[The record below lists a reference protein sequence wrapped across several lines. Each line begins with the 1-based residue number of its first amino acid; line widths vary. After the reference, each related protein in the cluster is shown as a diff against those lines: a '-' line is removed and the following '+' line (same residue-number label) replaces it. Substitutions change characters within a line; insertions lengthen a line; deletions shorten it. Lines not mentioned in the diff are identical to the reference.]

1 MKVFPQ
7 CGVPAIGLTL
17 VVSLLLG
24 LAVPSLAAEDKK
36 ITEAIPT
43 ETTSTSTPASDTPEN
58 NTEETEAPV
67 VEAPIDL
74 TDTEADEMAQSI
86 VKIYTTAE
94 KNSAYAPWNSD
105 SESMI
110 GTGFVIKDNRIL
122 TNAHVVESS
131 TFIEL
136 QRDGKPDRYEAEVL
150 AISHEADL
158 ALLKVKDE
166 SFFKKGKFLEI
177 GELPRVHQEISVYGF
192 PTGGDTLSVTKGI
205 VSRIEYLE
213 YAHSGLASQA
223 IQIDAAINPGN
234 SGGPALAGNKVV
246 GVAMQVA
253 GNGEENIGYMI
264 PPSIINHFLKDL
276 EDGRYDGFPEFS
288 VVTQQLVN
296 PALRSKHD
304 LSKAQTGVL
313 VTKVCAGSTPEQ
325 YLKVGDIITKIDG
338 ETIEN
343 NGTLL
348 FQPSKY
354 IDFNYRIDQHQL
366 NDTLHLDVIRDGK
379 PLSVQLPLDKA
390 VSSVYTHDKKP
401 RYFIYGGYVFT
412 PTELSDV
419 CQQRKDYDKNEFKD
433 KTENVSIVKVLAA
446 SSNVGYH
453 DLAMRIQTINGQ
465 TFNDF
470 RAFYKLLKQ
479 VKTPFITLEDLD
491 GYQVVINR
499 QAAEAEQ
506 DELLKRYNMESV
518 QSPDLDDLEAE
529 LAKNK
534 P

>member
-1 MKVFPQ
+1 MKFPSQ
-7 CGVPAIGLTL
+7 CGVPAVGLAFF
-17 VVSLLLG
+17 VSLLLG
-24 LAVPSLAAEDKK
+24 LTAPSFAAEDKK
-36 ITEAIPT
+36 ITE
-43 ETTSTSTPASDTPEN
+43 STPTDTSQPIKPEVD
-58 NTEETEAPV
+58 ESGSPV
-67 VEAPIDL
+67 RNSPIDL

-94 KNSAYAPWNSD
+94 KNSTLAPWNSD

-110 GTGFVIKDNRIL
+110 GTGFVIQGNRIL

-150 AISHEADL
+150 AVSHEADL

-166 SFFKKGKFLEI
+166 AFFKKGKFLEI

-253 GNGEENIGYMI
+253 ANGEENIGYMI

-276 EDGRYDGFPEFS
+276 EDGRYDGFPEFG

-296 PALRSKHD
+296 PALRSKHN
-304 LSKAQTGVL
+304 LSKEQTGVL
-313 VTKVCAGSTPEQ
+313 ITKVCAGNTPEQ
-325 YLKVGDIITKIDG
+325 YLKTGDIITKIDN
-338 ETIEN
+338 EPIEN
-343 NGTLL
+343 NGTVL

-354 IDFNYRIDQHQL
+354 IDFNYRVDQHQL
-366 NDTLHLDVIRDGK
+366 NDILYLDIIRDGK
-379 PLSVQLPLDKA
+379 PLVVQLPLDRA
-390 VSSVYTHDKKP
+390 VTSVYTHDTKP

-412 PTELSDV
+412 PTQLSDV
-419 CQQRKDYDKNEFKD
+419 CQKRKDYDKNEFKD
-433 KTENVSIVKVLAA
+433 KVENVSIVKVLAS

-453 DLAMRIQTINGQ
+453 DLAMRVQTINGQ
-465 TFNDF
+465 TFNNF
-470 RAFYKLLKQ
+470 RDFYKLLKQ
-479 VKTPFITLEDLD
+479 VRTPFITLEDSD

-499 QAAEAEQ
+499 QAAQVEHI
-506 DELLKRYNMESV
+506 ELLKRYNMESS

-529 LAKNK
+529 LANSKL
-534 P
+534 

>member
-7 CGVPAIGLTL
+7 CGVPAIGLSFL
-17 VVSLLLG
+17 VSLLLG
-24 LAVPSLAAEDKK
+24 LAMPSLAAEDKK
-36 ITEAIPT
+36 VTEADPI
-43 ETTSTSTPASDTPEN
+43 ASN
-58 NTEETEAPV
+58 AIKNEAEV
-67 VEAPIDL
+67 DEAGMPITAPPIDL
-74 TDTEADEMAQSI
+74 SNTEADEMAQSI

-94 KNSAYAPWNSD
+94 KNSALAPWNSD

-110 GTGFVIKDNRIL
+110 GTGFVIQGNRIL

-136 QRDGKPDRYEAEVL
+136 QRDGKPERYEAEVL

-158 ALLKVKDE
+158 ALLKVKDD

-234 SGGPALAGNKVV
+234 SGGPALAGDKVV

-253 GNGEENIGYMI
+253 ANGEENIGYMI
-264 PPSIINHFLKDL
+264 PPSIIKHFLKDL
-276 EDGRYDGFPEFS
+276 EDGRYDGFPEFA

-296 PALRSKHD
+296 PALRNKHN
-304 LSKAQTGVL
+304 LSKDQTGVL
-313 VTKVCAGSTPEQ
+313 ITKVCAGTTAEQ
-325 YLKVGDIITKIDG
+325 YLKTGDIITKIDN
-338 ETIEN
+338 EPIEN
-343 NGTLL
+343 NGTVL

-354 IDFNYRIDQHQL
+354 IDFNYRVDQHQL
-366 NDTLHLDVIRDGK
+366 NDTLHLDIIRDGK
-379 PLSVQLPLDKA
+379 ALAVQLPLDRP

-412 PTELSDV
+412 PTELSEA
-419 CQQRKDYDKNEFKD
+419 CQKRKDYDKNEFKD
-433 KTENVSIVKVLAA
+433 KTENVSIVKVLAS

-453 DLAMRIQTINGQ
+453 DLAMRIQSINGQ

-470 RAFYKLLKQ
+470 REFYKLLKQ

-506 DELLKRYNMESV
+506 VELLKRYNMESI

-529 LAKNK
+529 LVKAKL
-534 P
+534 

>member
-1 MKVFPQ
+1 MKAFPQ
-7 CGVPAIGLTL
+7 CGVPAVGFSLLI
-17 VVSLLLG
+17 SLLLG
-24 LAVPSLAAEDKK
+24 LALPSYAAEDKK
-36 ITEAIPT
+36 TTEAATAPT
-43 ETTSTSTPASDTPEN
+43 VSSD
-58 NTEETEAPV
+58 EAPAPEV
-67 VEAPIDL
+67 DETGSAVSEAPIDL

-94 KNSAYAPWNSD
+94 KNSTLAPWNSD
-105 SESMI
+105 SESLI
-110 GTGFVIKDNRIL
+110 GTGFVIEGNRIL
-122 TNAHVVESS
+122 TNAHVVEDS

-166 SFFKKGKFLEI
+166 KFFNKGKFLEI

-192 PTGGDTLSVTKGI
+192 PTGGDSLSVTKGI

-253 GNGEENIGYMI
+253 ANGEENIGYMI
-264 PPSIINHFLKDL
+264 PPSIIKHFLKDL
-276 EDGRYDGFPEFS
+276 EDGRYDGFPEFA
-288 VVTQQLVN
+288 VVTEQLVN
-296 PALRSKHD
+296 PALRSKHN
-304 LSKAQTGVL
+304 LTKEQTGVL
-313 VTKVCAGSTPEQ
+313 VTKVCAGTTTEQ
-325 YLKVGDIITKIDG
+325 YLKTGDIITKIDN
-338 ETIEN
+338 EVIEN

-354 IDFNYRIDQHQL
+354 IDFNYRVDQHQI
-366 NDTLHLDVIRDGK
+366 NDTLHLDIIRDGK
-379 PLSVQLPLDKA
+379 PLAVQLPLDKA
-390 VSSVYTHDKKP
+390 VTSVYAHDQKP

-412 PTELSDV
+412 PTQLADT
-419 CQQRKDYDKNEFKD
+419 CQKRKDYDKNEFKD
-433 KTENVSIVKVLAA
+433 KVENVSIVKVLAA

-453 DLAMRIQTINGQ
+453 DLTLRIQTINGQ

-470 RAFYKLLKQ
+470 REFYKLMKQ

-499 QAAEAEQ
+499 QVAESEH
-506 DELLKRYNMESV
+506 DELLKRYNMESS

-529 LAKNK
+529 LSKN
-534 P
+534 

>member
-7 CGVPAIGLTL
+7 CGVPAVGLSFF
-17 VVSLLLG
+17 VSLLLG
-24 LAVPSLAAEDKK
+24 LALPSLAAEDKK
-36 ITEAIPT
+36 LTEASPI
-43 ETTSTSTPASDTPEN
+43 ETSTTEGEVDEAGWPVSDS
-58 NTEETEAPV
+58 
-67 VEAPIDL
+67 PIDL
-74 TDTEADEMAQSI
+74 TNTEADEMAQSI

-94 KNSAYAPWNSD
+94 KNSTLAPWNSD

-110 GTGFVIKDNRIL
+110 GTGFVIKGNRIL
-122 TNAHVVESS
+122 TNAHVVESN

-166 SFFKKGKFLEI
+166 RFFKKGKFLEI

-253 GNGEENIGYMI
+253 ANGEENIGYMI

-276 EDGRYDGFPEFS
+276 EDGRYDGFPEFA
-288 VVTQQLVN
+288 VVTEQLVN
-296 PALRSKHD
+296 PALRSKHN
-304 LSKAQTGVL
+304 LSKEQTGVL
-313 VTKVCAGSTPEQ
+313 ITKVCAGTTPEQ
-325 YLKVGDIITKIDG
+325 YLKVGDIITKIDN
-338 ETIEN
+338 EPVEN
-343 NGTLL
+343 NGTVL
-348 FQPSKY
+348 FQASKY
-354 IDFNYRIDQHQL
+354 IDFNYRVDQHQL
-366 NDTLHLDVIRDGK
+366 NDTLHLDIIRDGK
-379 PLSVQLPLDKA
+379 PLTVQLPLDRA
-390 VSSVYTHDKKP
+390 VTSVYSHDTKP

-412 PTELSDV
+412 PTQLSDS
-419 CQQRKDYDKNEFKD
+419 CQHRKDYDKNEFKN
-433 KTENVSIVKVLAA
+433 KTENVSIVKVLAS

-453 DLAMRIQTINGQ
+453 DLAMRVQMINGQ

-470 RAFYKLLKQ
+470 REFYKLMKQ
-479 VKTPFITLEDLD
+479 VKTPYITLEDLD
-491 GYQVVINR
+491 GYQVVIDR
-499 QAAEAEQ
+499 QAAEVEHV
-506 DELLKRYNMESV
+506 ELLKRYNMESS

-529 LAKNK
+529 LAKAK

>member
-1 MKVFPQ
+1 MKVFSQ
-7 CGVPAIGLTL
+7 CGVPAVGLTFL
-17 VVSLLLG
+17 VSLLLG
-24 LAVPSLAAEDKK
+24 LAVPSLAAEDKTM
-36 ITEAIPT
+36 TEASPLDST
-43 ETTSTSTPASDTPEN
+43 KTTDSEVDESG
-58 NTEETEAPV
+58 APLKQ
-67 VEAPIDL
+67 APIDL
-74 TDTEADEMAQSI
+74 SNTEADEMAQSI

-94 KNSAYAPWNSD
+94 KNSTLAPWNSD

-110 GTGFVIKDNRIL
+110 GTGFVIQGNRIL

-158 ALLKVKDE
+158 ALLKVKE
-166 SFFKKGKFLEI
+166 PSFFKKGKFLEI

-205 VSRIEYLE
+205 VSRVEYLE

-234 SGGPALAGNKVV
+234 SGGPALAGKKVV

-253 GNGEENIGYMI
+253 ANGEENIGYMI

-276 EDGRYDGFPEFS
+276 EDGRYDGFPEFA

-296 PALRSKHD
+296 PALRSKHN
-304 LSKAQTGVL
+304 LSKEQTGVL
-313 VTKVCAGSTPEQ
+313 VTKVCAGTTVEQ
-325 YLKVGDIITKIDG
+325 YLKAGDIITKVDN
-338 ETIEN
+338 EPIEN
-343 NGTLL
+343 NGTVL

-354 IDFNYRIDQHQL
+354 IDFNYRVDQHQL
-366 NDTLHLDVIRDGK
+366 NDTLHLDIIRDGK
-379 PLSVQLPLDKA
+379 ALAVQLPLDRA

-412 PTELSDV
+412 PTELSEA
-419 CQQRKDYDKNEFKD
+419 CQKRKDYDKNEFKD
-433 KTENVSIVKVLAA
+433 KTENVSIVKVLAS

-453 DLAMRIQTINGQ
+453 DLAMRIQNINGQ

-470 RAFYKLLKQ
+470 REFYKLMKQ
-479 VKTPFITLEDLD
+479 VRTPFITLEDID

-506 DELLKRYNMESV
+506 VELLKRYNMESI

-529 LAKNK
+529 LVKAKL
-534 P
+534 

>member
-1 MKVFPQ
+1 MKVFSQ
-7 CGVPAIGLTL
+7 CGVPAIGLVL
-17 VVSLLLG
+17 LASLLWG
-24 LAVPSLAAEDKK
+24 LALPIFAAEGKK
-36 ITEAIPT
+36 ITEASPISTTNPT
-43 ETTSTSTPASDTPEN
+43 EGEVDEAG
-58 NTEETEAPV
+58 APV
-67 VEAPIDL
+67 KEQSIDL
-74 TDTEADEMAQSI
+74 TNTEADEMAQSI

-94 KNSAYAPWNSD
+94 KNSTLAPWNSD

-110 GTGFVIKDNRIL
+110 GTGFVIQGNRIL

-136 QRDGKPDRYEAEVL
+136 QRDGKPNRYEAKVL
-150 AISHEADL
+150 AISHESDL
-158 ALLKVKDE
+158 ALLTVKDE

-234 SGGPALAGNKVV
+234 SGGPALAGSKVV

-253 GNGEENIGYMI
+253 ANGEENIGYMI

-276 EDGRYDGFPEFS
+276 EDGRYDGFPEFAI
-288 VVTQQLVN
+288 VTQQLVN
-296 PALRSKHD
+296 PALRSKHN
-304 LSKAQTGVL
+304 LSKEQTGVL
-313 VTKVCAGSTPEQ
+313 VTKVCAGTTSEQ
-325 YLKVGDIITKIDG
+325 YLKTGDIITKIDN
-338 ETIEN
+338 EPIEN
-343 NGTLL
+343 NGTVL

-354 IDFNYRIDQHQL
+354 IDFNYRVDQHQL
-366 NDTLHLDVIRDGK
+366 NDTLHLDIIRDGQS
-379 PLSVQLPLDKA
+379 LTVQLPLDRA
-390 VSSVYTHDKKP
+390 VTSVYTHDKKP

-412 PTELSDV
+412 PTELSDA
-419 CQQRKDYDKNEFKD
+419 CQKRKDYDKNEFKD
-433 KTENVSIVKVLAA
+433 KKENVSIVKVLAS

-470 RAFYKLLKQ
+470 REFFKLVKQ

-506 DELLKRYNMESV
+506 VELLKRYNMESI

-529 LAKNK
+529 LAKAQ

>member
-1 MKVFPQ
+1 MKEFPQ
-7 CGVPAIGLTL
+7 CGVPAVGLSL
-17 VVSLLLG
+17 LVSLLLS
-24 LAVPSLAAEDKK
+24 LAMPSLAAEDKK
-36 ITEAIPT
+36 LTEASPV
-43 ETTSTSTPASDTPEN
+43 N
-58 NTEETEAPV
+58 NTAVKDELDEAGAPV
-67 VEAPIDL
+67 AEAPIDL
-74 TDTEADEMAQSI
+74 SNTEADEMAQSI

-94 KNSAYAPWNSD
+94 KNSSLAPWNSD

-110 GTGFVIKDNRIL
+110 GTGFVIKGNRIL
-122 TNAHVVESS
+122 TNAHVVESN

-136 QRDGKPDRYEAEVL
+136 QRDGKPDRYEAEVV

-253 GNGEENIGYMI
+253 ANGEENIGYMI

-276 EDGRYDGFPEFS
+276 EDGRYDGFPEFA
-288 VVTQQLVN
+288 VVTEQLVN
-296 PALRSKHD
+296 PALRSKHG
-304 LSKAQTGVL
+304 LSKEQTGVL
-313 VTKVCAGSTPEQ
+313 ITKVCAGTTAEQ
-325 YLKVGDIITKIDG
+325 YLKVGDIITKIDK
-338 ETIEN
+338 EPVEN
-343 NGTLL
+343 NGTVL

-354 IDFNYRIDQHQL
+354 IDFNYRVDQHQL
-366 NDTLHLDVIRDGK
+366 NDTLHLDIIRDSQS
-379 PLSVQLPLDKA
+379 LTVQLPLDRA
-390 VSSVYTHDKKP
+390 VTSVYSHDTKP

-412 PTELSDV
+412 PTQLSDT
-419 CQQRKDYDKNEFKD
+419 CQHRKDYDKNEFKD
-433 KTENVSIVKVLAA
+433 KIENVSIVKVLA
-446 SSNVGYH
+446 SSTNVGYH
-453 DLAMRIQTINGQ
+453 DLAMRVQKVNGQ

-470 RAFYKLLKQ
+470 REFYKLMKQ
-479 VKTPFITLEDLD
+479 VKTPYITLEDAD
-491 GYQVVINR
+491 GYQVVIDR
-499 QAAEAEQ
+499 KAAEAEHA
-506 DELLKRYNMESV
+506 ELLKRYNMESS

-529 LAKNK
+529 LAKAN

>member
-1 MKVFPQ
+1 MKVLSQ
-7 CGVPAIGLTL
+7 CGVPVVGLTL
-17 VVSLLLG
+17 LVSLLWG

-36 ITEAIPT
+36 ITEVSPINAT
-43 ETTSTSTPASDTPEN
+43 NTTGSEVDESGSPLN
-58 NTEETEAPV
+58 L
-67 VEAPIDL
+67 APIDL
-74 TDTEADEMAQSI
+74 SNTEADEMAQSI

-94 KNSAYAPWNSD
+94 KNSTLAPWNSD

-110 GTGFVIKDNRIL
+110 GTGFVIQGNRIL

-158 ALLKVKDE
+158 AILKIKDE
-166 SFFKKGKFLEI
+166 SFFNKGKFLEI

-234 SGGPALAGNKVV
+234 SGGPALAGRKVV

-276 EDGRYDGFPEFS
+276 EDGRYDGFPEFA

-296 PALRSKHD
+296 PALRSKHN
-304 LSKAQTGVL
+304 LSKDQTGVL
-313 VTKVCAGSTPEQ
+313 VTKVCAGTTAEQ
-325 YLKVGDIITKIDG
+325 YLKTGDIITKIDN
-338 ETIEN
+338 EPIEN
-343 NGTLL
+343 NGTVL

-354 IDFNYRIDQHQL
+354 IDFNYRVDQHQL
-366 NDTLHLDVIRDGK
+366 NDTLYLDIIRDDK
-379 PLSVQLPLDKA
+379 PLAVQLPLDRA
-390 VSSVYTHDKKP
+390 VTSVYTHDKKP

-412 PTELSDV
+412 PTELSDA
-419 CQQRKDYDKNEFKD
+419 CQKRKDYDKNEFKD
-433 KTENVSIVKVLAA
+433 KTENVSIVKVLAS

-453 DLAMRIQTINGQ
+453 DLTMRIQSINGQ
-465 TFNDF
+465 TFNNF
-470 RAFYKLLKQ
+470 REFYKLMKQ
-479 VKTPFITLEDLD
+479 VKTPFITFEDLD

-506 DELLKRYNMESV
+506 VELLKRYNMESI

-529 LAKNK
+529 LVKAKL
-534 P
+534 

>member
-7 CGVPAIGLTL
+7 CGVPAIGLSFL
-17 VVSLLLG
+17 VSLLLG
-24 LAVPSLAAEDKK
+24 LAMPSLAAEDKK
-36 ITEAIPT
+36 VTEADPI
-43 ETTSTSTPASDTPEN
+43 ASN
-58 NTEETEAPV
+58 AIKNEAEV
-67 VEAPIDL
+67 DEAGMPITAPPIDL
-74 TDTEADEMAQSI
+74 SNTEADEMAQSI

-94 KNSAYAPWNSD
+94 KNSALAPWNSD

-110 GTGFVIKDNRIL
+110 GTGFVIQGNRIL

-136 QRDGKPDRYEAEVL
+136 QRDGKPERYEAEVL

-158 ALLKVKDE
+158 ALLKVKDD

-234 SGGPALAGNKVV
+234 SGGPALAGDKVV

-253 GNGEENIGYMI
+253 ANGEENIGYMI
-264 PPSIINHFLKDL
+264 PPSIIKHFLKDL
-276 EDGRYDGFPEFS
+276 EDGRYDGFPEFA

-296 PALRSKHD
+296 PALRNKHN
-304 LSKAQTGVL
+304 LSKDQTGVL
-313 VTKVCAGSTPEQ
+313 ITKVCAGTTAEQ
-325 YLKVGDIITKIDG
+325 YLKTGDIITKIDN
-338 ETIEN
+338 EPIEN
-343 NGTLL
+343 NGTVL

-354 IDFNYRIDQHQL
+354 IDFNYRVDQHQL
-366 NDTLHLDVIRDGK
+366 NDTLHLDIIRDGK
-379 PLSVQLPLDKA
+379 ALAVQLPLDRP

-412 PTELSDV
+412 PTELSEA
-419 CQQRKDYDKNEFKD
+419 CQKRKDYDKNEFKD
-433 KTENVSIVKVLAA
+433 KTENVSIVKVLAS

-453 DLAMRIQTINGQ
+453 DLAMRIQSINGQ

-470 RAFYKLLKQ
+470 REFYKLMKQ

-506 DELLKRYNMESV
+506 VELLKRYNMESI

-529 LAKNK
+529 LVKAKL
-534 P
+534 

>member
-7 CGVPAIGLTL
+7 CGVPAVGLFF

-24 LAVPSLAAEDKK
+24 LAMPSLAAEDKK
-36 ITEAIPT
+36 VTEATPV
-43 ETTSTSTPASDTPEN
+43 ETTTTKDEVD
-58 NTEETEAPV
+58 ETGSPV
-67 VEAPIDL
+67 ADPPIDL
-74 TDTEADEMAQSI
+74 SNTEADEMAQSI

-94 KNSAYAPWNSD
+94 KNSTLAPWNSD

-110 GTGFVIKDNRIL
+110 GTGFVIKGNRIL
-122 TNAHVVESS
+122 TNAHVVESN

-234 SGGPALAGNKVV
+234 SGGPALAGTKVV

-253 GNGEENIGYMI
+253 ANGEENIGYMI

-276 EDGRYDGFPEFS
+276 EDGRYDGFPEFA
-288 VVTQQLVN
+288 VVTEQLVN
-296 PALRSKHD
+296 PALRSKHN
-304 LSKAQTGVL
+304 LSKEQTGVL
-313 VTKVCAGSTPEQ
+313 ITKVCAGTTPEQ
-325 YLKVGDIITKIDG
+325 YLKVGDIITKIDN
-338 ETIEN
+338 EPVEN
-343 NGTLL
+343 NGTVL

-354 IDFNYRIDQHQL
+354 IDFNYRVDQHQL
-366 NDTLHLDVIRDGK
+366 NDMLHLDIIRDGK
-379 PLSVQLPLDKA
+379 PLIVQLPLDRA
-390 VSSVYTHDKKP
+390 VSSVYSHDTKP

-419 CQQRKDYDKNEFKD
+419 CQHRKDYDKNEFKA
-433 KTENVSIVKVLAA
+433 KSENVSIVKVLAS

-453 DLAMRIQTINGQ
+453 DLAMRVQMINGQ
-465 TFNDF
+465 TFNNF
-470 RAFYKLLKQ
+470 REFYKLMKQ

-491 GYQVVINR
+491 GYQVVIDR
-499 QAAEAEQ
+499 QAAEAEHA
-506 DELLKRYNMESV
+506 ELLKRYNMESS

-529 LAKNK
+529 LAKAK

>member
-7 CGVPAIGLTL
+7 CGVPAIGLSFF
-17 VVSLLLG
+17 VSLLLG
-24 LAVPSLAAEDKK
+24 LAMPSLAAEDKK
-36 ITEAIPT
+36 VTEADPIASNAIKNEAEVDEAGIPI
-43 ETTSTSTPASDTPEN
+43 TTP
-58 NTEETEAPV
+58 
-67 VEAPIDL
+67 PIDL
-74 TDTEADEMAQSI
+74 SNTEADEMAQSI

-94 KNSAYAPWNSD
+94 KNSALAPWNSD

-110 GTGFVIKDNRIL
+110 GTGFVIQGNRIL

-136 QRDGKPDRYEAEVL
+136 QRDGKPERYEAEVL

-158 ALLKVKDE
+158 ALLKVKDD

-234 SGGPALAGNKVV
+234 SGGPALAGDKVV

-253 GNGEENIGYMI
+253 ANGEENIGYMI
-264 PPSIINHFLKDL
+264 PPSIIKHFLKDL
-276 EDGRYDGFPEFS
+276 EDGRYDGFPEFA

-296 PALRSKHD
+296 PALRNKHN
-304 LSKAQTGVL
+304 LSKDQTGVL
-313 VTKVCAGSTPEQ
+313 ITKVCAGTTAEQ
-325 YLKVGDIITKIDG
+325 YLKTGDIITKIDN
-338 ETIEN
+338 EPIEN
-343 NGTLL
+343 NGTVL

-354 IDFNYRIDQHQL
+354 IDFNYRVDQHQL
-366 NDTLHLDVIRDGK
+366 NDTLHLDIIRDGK
-379 PLSVQLPLDKA
+379 ALAVQLPLDRP

-412 PTELSDV
+412 PTELSEA
-419 CQQRKDYDKNEFKD
+419 CQKRKDYDKNEFKD
-433 KTENVSIVKVLAA
+433 KTENVSIVKVLAS

-453 DLAMRIQTINGQ
+453 DLVMRIQSINGQ

-470 RAFYKLLKQ
+470 REFYKLMKQ

-506 DELLKRYNMESV
+506 VELLKRYNMESI

-529 LAKNK
+529 LVKAKL
-534 P
+534 

>member
-7 CGVPAIGLTL
+7 CGVPAIGLSFF
-17 VVSLLLG
+17 VSLLLG
-24 LAVPSLAAEDKK
+24 LAMPSLAAEDKK
-36 ITEAIPT
+36 VTEADPI
-43 ETTSTSTPASDTPEN
+43 ASN
-58 NTEETEAPV
+58 AIKNEAEV
-67 VEAPIDL
+67 DEAGMPITAPPIDL
-74 TDTEADEMAQSI
+74 SNTEADEMAQSI

-94 KNSAYAPWNSD
+94 KNSALAPWNSD

-110 GTGFVIKDNRIL
+110 GTGFVIQGNRIL

-136 QRDGKPDRYEAEVL
+136 QRDGKPERYEAEVL

-158 ALLKVKDE
+158 ALLKVKDD

-234 SGGPALAGNKVV
+234 SGGPALAGDKVV

-253 GNGEENIGYMI
+253 ANGEENIGYMI
-264 PPSIINHFLKDL
+264 PPSIIKHFLKDL
-276 EDGRYDGFPEFS
+276 EDGRYDGFPEFA

-296 PALRSKHD
+296 PALRNKHN
-304 LSKAQTGVL
+304 LSKDQTGVL
-313 VTKVCAGSTPEQ
+313 ITKVCAGTTAEQ
-325 YLKVGDIITKIDG
+325 YLKTGDIITKIDN
-338 ETIEN
+338 EPIEN
-343 NGTLL
+343 NGTVL

-354 IDFNYRIDQHQL
+354 IDFNYRVDQHQL
-366 NDTLHLDVIRDGK
+366 NDTLHLDIIRDGK
-379 PLSVQLPLDKA
+379 ALAVQLPLDRP

-412 PTELSDV
+412 PTELSEA
-419 CQQRKDYDKNEFKD
+419 CQKRKDYDKNEFKD
-433 KTENVSIVKVLAA
+433 KTENVSIVKVLAS

-453 DLAMRIQTINGQ
+453 DLAMRIQSINGQ

-470 RAFYKLLKQ
+470 REFYKLMKQ

-506 DELLKRYNMESV
+506 VELLKRYNMESI

-529 LAKNK
+529 LVKAKL
-534 P
+534 

>member
-1 MKVFPQ
+1 M
-7 CGVPAIGLTL
+7 
-17 VVSLLLG
+17 
-24 LAVPSLAAEDKK
+24 
-36 ITEAIPT
+36 
-43 ETTSTSTPASDTPEN
+43 
-58 NTEETEAPV
+58 
-67 VEAPIDL
+67 
-74 TDTEADEMAQSI
+74 
-86 VKIYTTAE
+86 
-94 KNSAYAPWNSD
+94 
-105 SESMI
+105 
-110 GTGFVIKDNRIL
+110 
-122 TNAHVVESS
+122 
-131 TFIEL
+131 
-136 QRDGKPDRYEAEVL
+136 
-150 AISHEADL
+150 
-158 ALLKVKDE
+158 
-166 SFFKKGKFLEI
+166 
-177 GELPRVHQEISVYGF
+177 
-192 PTGGDTLSVTKGI
+192 
-205 VSRIEYLE
+205 
-213 YAHSGLASQA
+213 
-223 IQIDAAINPGN
+223 
-234 SGGPALAGNKVV
+234 
-246 GVAMQVA
+246 
-253 GNGEENIGYMI
+253 
-264 PPSIINHFLKDL
+264 
-276 EDGRYDGFPEFS
+276 
-288 VVTQQLVN
+288 
-296 PALRSKHD
+296 
-304 LSKAQTGVL
+304 
-313 VTKVCAGSTPEQ
+313 TKVCAGPTPEQ
-325 YLKVGDIITKIDG
+325 YLKVGDIITKIDS

>member
-1 MKVFPQ
+1 MKVLSQ
-7 CGVPAIGLTL
+7 CGVPVVGLTL
-17 VVSLLLG
+17 LVSLLWG

-36 ITEAIPT
+36 ITEVSPINAT
-43 ETTSTSTPASDTPEN
+43 NTTGSEVDESGSPLN
-58 NTEETEAPV
+58 L
-67 VEAPIDL
+67 APIDL
-74 TDTEADEMAQSI
+74 SNTEADEMAQSI

-94 KNSAYAPWNSD
+94 KNSTLAPWNSD

-110 GTGFVIKDNRIL
+110 GTGFVIQGNRIL

-158 ALLKVKDE
+158 AILKIKDE
-166 SFFKKGKFLEI
+166 SFFNKGKFLEI

-234 SGGPALAGNKVV
+234 SGGPALAGRKVV

-276 EDGRYDGFPEFS
+276 EDGRYDGFPEFA

-296 PALRSKHD
+296 PALRSKHN
-304 LSKAQTGVL
+304 LSKDQTGVL
-313 VTKVCAGSTPEQ
+313 VTKVCAGTTAEQ
-325 YLKVGDIITKIDG
+325 YLKTGDIITKIDN
-338 ETIEN
+338 EPIEN
-343 NGTLL
+343 NGTVL

-354 IDFNYRIDQHQL
+354 IDFNYRVDQHQL
-366 NDTLHLDVIRDGK
+366 NDTLHLDIIRDDK
-379 PLSVQLPLDKA
+379 PLAVQLPLDRA
-390 VSSVYTHDKKP
+390 VTSVYTHDKKP

-412 PTELSDV
+412 PTELSDA
-419 CQQRKDYDKNEFKD
+419 CQKRKDYDKNEFKD
-433 KTENVSIVKVLAA
+433 KTENVSIVKVLAS

-453 DLAMRIQTINGQ
+453 DLTMRIQSINGQ
-465 TFNDF
+465 TFNNF
-470 RAFYKLLKQ
+470 REFYKLMKQ
-479 VKTPFITLEDLD
+479 VKTPFITFEDLD

-506 DELLKRYNMESV
+506 VELLKRYNMESI

-529 LAKNK
+529 LVKAKL
-534 P
+534 

>member
-7 CGVPAIGLTL
+7 CGVPAIGLSFL
-17 VVSLLLG
+17 VSLLLG
-24 LAVPSLAAEDKK
+24 LAMPSLAAEDKK
-36 ITEAIPT
+36 VTEADPIASNAIKNEAEVDEAGMPI
-43 ETTSTSTPASDTPEN
+43 TTP
-58 NTEETEAPV
+58 
-67 VEAPIDL
+67 PIDL
-74 TDTEADEMAQSI
+74 SNTEADEMAQSI

-94 KNSAYAPWNSD
+94 KNSALAPWNSD

-110 GTGFVIKDNRIL
+110 GTGFVIQGNRIL

-136 QRDGKPDRYEAEVL
+136 QRDGKPERYEAEVL

-158 ALLKVKDE
+158 ALLKVKDD

-234 SGGPALAGNKVV
+234 SGGPALAGDKVV

-253 GNGEENIGYMI
+253 ANGEENIGYMI
-264 PPSIINHFLKDL
+264 PPSIIKHFLKDL
-276 EDGRYDGFPEFS
+276 EDGRYDGFPEFA

-296 PALRSKHD
+296 PALRNKHN
-304 LSKAQTGVL
+304 LSKDQTGVL
-313 VTKVCAGSTPEQ
+313 ITKVCAGTTAEQ
-325 YLKVGDIITKIDG
+325 YLKTGDIITKIDN
-338 ETIEN
+338 EPIEN
-343 NGTLL
+343 NGTVL

-354 IDFNYRIDQHQL
+354 IDFNYRVDQHQL
-366 NDTLHLDVIRDGK
+366 NDTLHLDIIRDGK
-379 PLSVQLPLDKA
+379 ALAVQLPLDRP

-412 PTELSDV
+412 PTELSEA
-419 CQQRKDYDKNEFKD
+419 CQKRKDYDKNEFKD
-433 KTENVSIVKVLAA
+433 KTENVSIVKVLAS

-453 DLAMRIQTINGQ
+453 DLAMRIQSINGQ

-470 RAFYKLLKQ
+470 REFYKLMKQ

-506 DELLKRYNMESV
+506 VELLKRYNMESI

-529 LAKNK
+529 LVKAKL
-534 P
+534 